1 LLRQFPKSQE
11 LRIIEHFMVDHIKR
25 LTRRPSSAGVKIV
38 TSCHHLLVICNK
50 ADICINDI
58 QRIMQQVIT
67 EGGAT

>member
-1 LLRQFPKSQE
+1 
-11 LRIIEHFMVDHIKR
+11 MVDHIKR